1 MAEGKT
7 ARKEQPGELIMHSSC
22 RFTRGSLIAAFAA
35 CSLVLSIPAHGQKA
49 AFPGVTETEIRIGNT
64 APYSG
69 PASAYSVIAKT
80 EEAYFN
86 KINDE
91 GGINGRKI
99 KFISYDDGYSPPKAV
114 EQTRKLV
121 EGDDV
126 LLVFQTLGTPPNSA
140 IQKYM
145 NVKKVPQL
153 FVSSGAARF
162 GDPQNFPWTMGW
174 NPTLQNEGRIYGRYI
189 LENYPNARIGVLFQ
203 NDDYGKEV
211 LSGLREGLGDK
222 ANSLIVT
229 QVSYE
234 ATDPTIDSQIV
245 RIKSS
250 NVEVFVN
257 ISTNKAAAQAI
268 RKIGELGWKPVHIV
282 NSVANSVGAV
292 LEPAGLELSRDL
304 LSAAYIMDPTDPA
317 WRESEDYKAWR
328 AFMDKYYPAGDLN
341 NIMTAYGYTAAQALV
356 QVLKQCGDDLSR
368 ENVMKQAANLRNYRS
383 QMLLPGS
390 LINTS
395 SDDYSVIRKMQMMR
409 FDGKR
414 WQLFGRLL

>member
-1 MAEGKT
+1 
-7 ARKEQPGELIMHSSC
+7 MHSSHQPIK
-22 RFTRGSLIAAFAA
+22 TGLIAALAAWSFA
-35 CSLVLSIPAHGQKA
+35 LSIPAHGQKA
-49 AFPGVTETEIRIGNT
+49 KYPGVTETEIRIGNT

-69 PASAYSVIAKT
+69 PASAYSAIAKT

-99 KFISYDDGYSPPKAV
+99 KFISYDDGYSPPKTV

-140 IQKYM
+140 IHKYM
-145 NVKKVPQL
+145 NQNKVPQL
-153 FVSSGAARF
+153 FVSSGAAKF
-162 GDPQNFPWTMGW
+162 SDPRQFPWTMGW
-174 NPTLQNEGRIYGRYI
+174 NPTLYNEGRIYGSYI
-189 LENYPNARIGVLFQ
+189 LKNHPTAKIGILFQ

-211 LSGLREGLGDK
+211 LSGLRDGLGDK

-229 QVSYE
+229 QMSYE
-234 ATDPTIDSQIV
+234 TTDPTVDSQIV
-245 RIKSS
+245 KIKSS
-250 NVEVFVN
+250 NVDVFVS
-257 ISTNKAAAQAI
+257 ITTSKAAAQAI

-292 LEPAGLELSRDL
+292 LEPAGLELSKNL

-317 WRESEDYKAWR
+317 WRESDDYKSWR
-328 AFMDKYYPAGDLN
+328 AFMNKYYPSGDQS
-341 NIMTAYGYTAAQALV
+341 NILTAYGYTAAQALV

-368 ENVMKQAANLRNYRS
+368 ANVMKQAANLKNYRP

-390 LINTS
+390 TINTS
-395 SDDYSVIRKMQMMR
+395 PDDYSVIRKMQMMR

-414 WQLFGRLL
+414 WQLFGELI

>member
-1 MAEGKT
+1 
-7 ARKEQPGELIMHSSC
+7 MHSSHQ
-22 RFTRGSLIAAFAA
+22 FIKRGLIAAFAA
-35 CSLVLSIPAHGQKA
+35 WSFALSIPAHAQKA
-49 AFPGVTETEIRIGNT
+49 TYPGVTETEIRIGNT

-69 PASAYSVIAKT
+69 PASAYSAIAKT

-99 KFISYDDGYSPPKAV
+99 KFISYDDGYSPAKTV

-121 EGDDV
+121 EGDNV
-126 LLVFQTLGTPPNSA
+126 LLVFQTLGTAPNSA
-140 IQKYM
+140 IHKYM
-145 NVKKVPQL
+145 NQSKVPQL
-153 FVSSGAARF
+153 FVSSGAAKF
-162 GDPQNFPWTMGW
+162 SDPRQFPWTMGW
-174 NPTLQNEGRIYGRYI
+174 NPTLYNEGRIYGSYI
-189 LENYPNARIGVLFQ
+189 LKNHPTAKIGILFQ

-211 LSGLREGLGDK
+211 LSGLRDGLGDK

-229 QVSYE
+229 QMSYE
-234 ATDPTIDSQIV
+234 TADPTIDSQIV
-245 RIKSS
+245 KIKSS
-250 NVEVFVN
+250 NVDVFVS
-257 ISTNKAAAQAI
+257 ITTNKAAAQAI

-292 LEPAGLELSRDL
+292 LEPAGLELSKDL
-304 LSAAYIMDPTDPA
+304 LSAAYIMDPTDPT
-317 WRESEDYKAWR
+317 WKETDDYKSWR
-328 AFMDKYYPAGDLN
+328 AFMDKYYPSGDQS
-341 NIMTAYGYTAAQALV
+341 NILTAYGYTAAQALV

-368 ENVMKQAANLRNYRS
+368 ENVMKQAANLRNYRP

-390 LINTS
+390 SINTS

-414 WQLFGRLL
+414 WQLFGGLL